1 MYSIVCIR
9 ILWEVRCMT
18 RLLLRLFV
26 KGYRNPKQPAIRSAI
41 GKTAGITG
49 IVCNFLLF
57 CIKLAAGIM
66 AGSVSVFADAANNL
80 SDSAASVLTLLGFR
94 MAQRPADKD
103 HPYGHARYE
112 YLSGLAIAVFV
123 LLLGSEMAT
132 SSIKRIITPQ
142 NSEISTFTFVI
153 LCAAMAL
160 KLWMFLFYRR
170 LGKLTDSLSLAAS
183 AVDSRN
189 DVISTTAVLGG
200 CLLRKFCDVN
210 IDAYI
215 GLGVSL
221 FILYSGITLA
231 KQTVS
236 PLLGKQAD
244 AQLIEDITRLVLS
257 NPKVLGVHDLLV
269 HDYGPDKCFAS
280 IHVEISAAETP
291 LDSHRIIDSIERD
304 VQTKLNVNM
313 VIHYDP
319 VVTDDEE
326 WQDMRGRVEDVIRG
340 INPRFSLHGFR
351 IVNDKTSSV
360 LVFDLDVP
368 YGTKY
373 SPSEITSH
381 IETALEAQGK
391 KYATLISFDGKE

>member
-1 MYSIVCIR
+1 
-9 ILWEVRCMT
+9 MT

-26 KGYRNPKQPAIRSAI
+26 KEYRNPKQPAVRSAI

-49 IVCNFLLF
+49 IICNFFLF

-123 LLLGSEMAT
+123 LLLGAEMA
-132 SSIKRIITPQ
+132 SSSVKRIINPTEVQ
-142 NSEISTFTFVI
+142 FSTLALVI
-153 LCAAMAL
+153 LGAAIL
-160 KLWMFLFYRR
+160 IKLWMFLFYRR
-170 LGKLTDSLSLAAS
+170 LGKMTDSLSLAAS

-189 DVISTTAVLGG
+189 DVLTTSAVLAG
-200 CLLRKFCDVN
+200 CLLRKYFDVN

-221 FILYSGITLA
+221 FILYSGLILVRD
-231 KQTVS
+231 TVS

-244 AQLIEDITRLVLS
+244 AQLVEDITRIVLS
-257 NPKVLGVHDLLV
+257 DPKVLGVHDLLV
-269 HDYGPDKCFAS
+269 HDYGPDKRFAS
-280 IHVEISAAETP
+280 IHVEVSAAETP
-291 LDSHRIIDSIERD
+291 LDSHEIIDRIERD
-304 VQTKLNVNM
+304 VQTRLNVNM

-326 WQDMRGRVEDVIRG
+326 WQDMRRRAEEIIRD

-351 IVNDKTSSV
+351 IVNDKSASV

-373 SPSEITSH
+373 SAADISAQ
-381 IETALEAQGK
+381 IETALQAQGK
-391 KYATLISFDGKE
+391 KYATLIRFEGKE